1 MQHRTFEFF
10 MLMKLA
16 HISKSFIEHVV
27 CIIRTFAMP
36 PSVTN
41 ASIEI
46 SNKLQ
51 KLYKRQ
57 TKKKTEFDILDAD
70 KENFSKLR
78 SQYVIA
84 NKKSICKDEQLLAAN
99 RKYTKWIRERSS
111 LGKIE
116 KEIKAWQDKVC
127 RCRFRFRLVL

>member
-1 MQHRTFEFF
+1 

-51 KLYKRQ
+51 KLYKKQ
-57 TKKKTEFDILDAD
+57 TKKKAEFDILDAD
-70 KENFSKLR
+70 KENFSKLKY
-78 SQYVIA
+78 QYDIA
-84 NKKSICKDEQLLAAN
+84 SRKFICKDEKLIAAN
-99 RKYTKWIRERSS
+99 KNIINGEGLS
-111 LGKIE
+111 
-116 KEIKAWQDKVC
+116 
-127 RCRFRFRLVL
+127 